1 MNADSLLA
9 PVEDATADECRK
21 LDQQTIFNDGFPEP
35 FDLWDLLE
43 QPIEEQKHLIQ
54 NLLRKRQVAIVS
66 GAAKTHKSWTV
77 MELALAVSQG
87 SKFLKWEAHSGR
99 VLYIDTELEKYDFKQ
114 RIRTIA
120 KAKGYSVGQ
129 REITPMLLRGTRT
142 KLDSLVPAL
151 KKRAIGYDLICID
164 AIYSVLGD
172 REENSNE
179 DIAQIG
185 GLLFELAEETGAAV
199 LFTHHFS
206 KGSQSGKRGIE
217 KASGAGAWGRFPDV
231 SLSIDKHPE
240 DGCYNFEFVTRAF
253 APESPFVARRNGCI
267 WQVETGLK
275 VETIGSSSDRA
286 GITDIMDV
294 LVNECGGEA
303 SPGSWASICQEK
315 LGMNRK
321 PFDAR
326 RRKAIDRKLVV
337 QTGNTNNTVCRIA
350 EGVRKDPYSNQY
362 VSGKNKVF

>member
-1 MNADSLLA
+1 MNVDSFVA
-9 PVEDATADECRK
+9 PLEDTIADECQK
-21 LDQQTIFNDGFPEP
+21 VDQQTIFNDGFPEP
-35 FDLWDLLE
+35 FDLWDLLK
-43 QPIEEQKHLIQ
+43 QTIEEQKHLIQ

-66 GAAKTHKSWTV
+66 GAAKTHKSWTA

-87 SKFLKWEAHSGR
+87 SAFLKWKSNSGR
-99 VLYIDTELEKYDFKQ
+99 VFYVDTELEKYDFKQ

-120 KAKGYSVGQ
+120 KAKGYSVG
-129 REITPMLLRGTRT
+129 RKEITPMLLRAKRT
-142 KLDSLVPAL
+142 NLDALVPVL

-231 SLSIDKHPE
+231 SLAIDKHPE
-240 DGCYNFEFVTRAF
+240 EGCYNFELVTRAF
-253 APESPFVARRNGCI
+253 APESPFVARRTGCI
-267 WQVETGLK
+267 WQVEAGLK
-275 VETIGSSSDRA
+275 VETIGSSSDRS
-286 GITDIMDV
+286 GITDIIDI
-294 LVNECGGEA
+294 LINECNGET
-303 SPGSWASICQEK
+303 SPGNWASICQER
-315 LGMNRK
+315 LGISRK
-321 PFDAR
+321 SFDAR
-326 RRKAIDRKLVV
+326 KRKAMDRKLVV

-350 EGVRKDPYSNQY
+350 ENVRKDPNSNQY
-362 VSGKNKVF
+362 VGSKIKVF